1 MVASA
6 PRRRERPWL
15 AAYDR
20 GVPATLEPYPRETL
34 VDVVDRTARERPD
47 HPAILFKGATITYR
61 ELVALSEAFARGLV
75 EHGVR
80 HGDRVALL
88 LPNTPQAIISELG
101 AWRAGAIV
109 AAINPLYTEPELVGA
124 LDECGAETI
133 VALTPFYPKIQT
145 IRAQT
150 PVRTVVATNIKE
162 YLPPCTRVLFE
173 LFKEAKGGHRVQLE
187 AGDVWM
193 QELIRAGVAATTELP
208 RPDPDDAALMLFTG
222 GTTGRPKAALGT
234 HLSLL
239 QSAMQAYAWF
249 RPALEDWDDV
259 VVLAMPIFH
268 VYGNVGIFASS
279 LIGHLPLAVVP
290 NPRDLDDL
298 LRTIRSTKAAFF
310 PAVPALLNALLEH
323 PAVRSG
329 KADLSSLKLCIS
341 GSAPLLAESRRR
353 FETLTG
359 GRIVDAY
366 SITESMNAA
375 VISPVG
381 RVTPPGAIGLPLP
394 DVDLRIVELDG
405 DRELGPGEDGEILMR
420 APQLMQ
426 GYWGRPEETAM
437 IVDGWLRTGDVGHLD
452 QDGFLHIADR
462 RKDMIKPGGFAVWP
476 REVEDALAA
485 HPAVV
490 EVGVAGVPDPQ
501 HGEAVKAW
509 VVLAPGARV
518 TAPELQTWVRDRL
531 AAYKIPKHIEF
542 RRELPRSHVGKVL
555 RRELTEDPTGP
566 RVGSRT
572 VNGTTL
578 AVEERGAGTEAIL
591 FAHGVLLDRRMFDA
605 QMEAL
610 AQDYRCIAFDFRG
623 HGASDV
629 PETGYDMDSLTSD
642 AAALIDELGCGPV
655 HFVGHSMGAF
665 VGLRLAARHPELVRS
680 LVLIAPSAD
689 RQPMLDVAKYRL
701 LQVMARRIGIRPL
714 AGSLTKT
721 LFGKTFRRDPRRN
734 AEHEEW
740 RRRLGA
746 MSLPG
751 AMRAVDGILTRAAIR
766 DELGRITAPTLVVMG
781 EEDVAAPRHL
791 AQRVASGIAGARWVD
806 IPAAGHVSPVEQ
818 PDAVSDAIRAFVA
831 DEGRGPR
838 LTRSATD
845 RC

>member
-1 MVASA
+1 
-6 PRRRERPWL
+6 
-15 AAYDR
+15 
-20 GVPATLEPYPRETL
+20 
-34 VDVVDRTARERPD
+34 
-47 HPAILFKGATITYR
+47 
-61 ELVALSEAFARGLV
+61 
-75 EHGVR
+75 
-80 HGDRVALL
+80 
-88 LPNTPQAIISELG
+88 
-101 AWRAGAIV
+101 
-109 AAINPLYTEPELVGA
+109 
-124 LDECGAETI
+124 
-133 VALTPFYPKIQT
+133 
-145 IRAQT
+145 
-150 PVRTVVATNIKE
+150 VATNIKE
-162 YLPPCTRVLFE
+162 YLPPRTRVLFQ
-173 LFKEAKGGHRVQLE
+173 LFKEKKGGHRVRLQP
-187 AGDVWM
+187 GDVWM
-193 QELIRAGVAATTELP
+193 PELIRAGATATTELP
-208 RPDPDDAALMLFTG
+208 PLDPDDPALMLFTG

-234 HLSLL
+234 HLALV

-259 VVLAMPIFH
+259 VVLAMPMFH

-290 NPRDLDDL
+290 NPRDRGDL
-298 LRTIRSTKAAFF
+298 LRTIRSTHAAFF

-323 PAVRSG
+323 PAVRSR

-353 FETLTG
+353 FEALTG

-375 VISPVG
+375 VIAPVG
-381 RVTPPGAIGLPLP
+381 RPPRPGAIGLPLP
-394 DVDLRIVELDG
+394 DVELRIVELDG
-405 DRELGPGEDGEILMR
+405 DRELGPGEDGDILMR
-420 APQLMQ
+420 APQLME
-426 GYWGRPEETAM
+426 GYWGRPEETAAM

-452 QDGFLHIADR
+452 DDGFLHIADR

-509 VVLAPGARV
+509 VVLAPGERA
-518 TAPELQTWVRDRL
+518 TASELQAWARERL
-531 AAYKIPKHIEF
+531 AAYKVPKHIEF

-605 QMEAL
+605 QVQAL
-610 AQDYRCIAFDFRG
+610 ADKYRCIAFDSRG

-629 PETGYDMDSLTSD
+629 PETGYDMDSLTDD
-642 AAALIDELGCGPV
+642 AATLIRELGCGPV

-665 VGLRLAARHPELVRS
+665 VGLRLAARHPDLVRS

-689 RQPMLDVAKYRL
+689 RQPRLDVAKYRL
-701 LQVMARRIGIRPL
+701 LQVMARRVGIRPL

-721 LFGKTFRRDPRRN
+721 LFGATFRADPNRN

-740 RRRLGA
+740 RRRLAA

-751 AMRAVDGILTRAAIR
+751 ALRAVDGVLTRAAIR
-766 DELGRITAPTLVVMG
+766 DELRRITAPTLVVMG
-781 EEDVAAPRHL
+781 EEDVAAPRYL
-791 AQRVASGIAGARWVD
+791 AQRVASGIAGARWID

-818 PDAVSDAIRAFVA
+818 PATVSDAIRAFLA
-831 DEGRGPR
+831 DGA
-838 LTRSATD
+838 RSAAG
-845 RC
+845 